1 MWPSHLDSSSS
12 KQREQNSVHD
22 FPSSVHPLFRLPPP
36 GHSFIVPLIS
46 VLLSIGWIV
55 KQQAK
60 HDTSKSEAY
69 FNAEPRLT
77 PLKSI
82 SHASRSSPRLPIAA
96 GHVETQASM
105 FVLASSSQITAVSTG
120 LRLFTR
126 ARCIQCSWW
135 DSPALQ
141 KLMISQ
147 VLGLR
152 LVQSL
157 KKVKSATDRSEVEAP
172 DSRRLL

>member
-1 MWPSHLDSSSS
+1 MTRANRKHTSTPSPAS
-12 KQREQNSVHD
+12 
-22 FPSSVHPLFRLPPP
+22 
-36 GHSFIVPLIS
+36 
-46 VLLSIGWIV
+46 LLSSQLATV
-55 KQQAK
+55 
-60 HDTSKSEAY
+60 D
-69 FNAEPRLT
+69 
-77 PLKSI
+77 
-82 SHASRSSPRLPIAA
+82 SHSSRRSSPRLPIAA